1 MTQWLVT
8 FLYVFL
14 KIMRKAFPLLTQ
26 LANWRKFSK
35 CVTKAQL
42 GHLRY
47 GVSTLVL
54 SLQLRCLCGLVYQCP
69 DWAGVALKSTINW
82 KRWSW
87 SCLDESF
94 VLQDSFATDEQ
105 NSLQSSPL
113 IFQKVTGGSAIFTID
128 HGSGLKIR
136 MSQHIKVSQFQNSA
150 GLWDD
155 FFTKKNFNSG
165 VPWLHQALMN
175 SMAWR
180 LVPQIGYVLHLLFI
194 NTTKI

>member
-1 MTQWLVT
+1 MT
-8 FLYVFL
+8 FLYFFFYHEKSL
-14 KIMRKAFPLLTQ
+14 PI
-26 LANWRKFSK
+26 ANATSNCRKFSK

-54 SLQLRCLCGLVYQCP
+54 SLQLRRLCGRVYQCP

-105 NSLQSSPL
+105 NSLQYSPL
-113 IFQKVTGGSAIFTID
+113 IILVTGGSAIFTID
-128 HGSGLKIR
+128 HGSGLKIS
-136 MSQHIKVSQFQNSA
+136 MSQQIKVSQFQNSA

-155 FFTKKNFNSG
+155 FFTKKTSTPEFLG
-165 VPWLHQALMN
+165 VTKPLWTQWHGDDGTPDRIRVTFTIHKHHPNLGKH
-175 SMAWR
+175 
-180 LVPQIGYVLHLLFI
+180 
-194 NTTKI
+194 TT